1 MNNGPRIF
9 DDAPDHV
16 CHIDC
21 KLGVDLGAGRV
32 VHMMYAAEP
41 NTAAGRYQYDENRKI
56 LHMGKGARAAM
67 RATGQQDTRANRE
80 WNYGRKLWNR
90 AKSLRMAGAEPA
102 LSDALYRKR
111 ANETFGP
118 DRRPYVKRR
127 LRETARLR
135 AQGLSP
141 EQAASDRLTA
151 NLSAYG
157 QNGFREVEDKLKESF
172 APLYSSQAGLASY
185 GGLNIHR
192 PSYLPGSEHDPNL

>member
-1 MNNGPRIF
+1 MNNGPRIYG
-9 DDAPDHV
+9 DAPDHV

-21 KLGVDLGAGRV
+21 KLGVDLNSGRV
-32 VHMMYAAEP
+32 THMMYAAEP

-56 LHMGKGARAAM
+56 LRMGRGARAAM

-80 WNYGRKLWNR
+80 WNYGRKLWEQAGNNRVIYGAVRSDAYYRVKANR
-90 AKSLRMAGAEPA
+90 A
-102 LSDALYRKR
+102 
-111 ANETFGP
+111 FGP
-118 DRRPYVKRR
+118 NRRPYVKRR
-127 LRETARLR
+127 LRENARLR